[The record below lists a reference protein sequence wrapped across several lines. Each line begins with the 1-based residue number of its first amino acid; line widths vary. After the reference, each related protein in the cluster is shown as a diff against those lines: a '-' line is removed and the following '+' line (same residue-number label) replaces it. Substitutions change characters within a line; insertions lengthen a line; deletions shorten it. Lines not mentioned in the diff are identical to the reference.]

1 MDIETGTETSSL
13 AVAALV
19 SMATANVA
27 PDMVH
32 FRDMPETLNKMEIT
46 PHEKENFRAILE
58 KVLFHT
64 RRHDNIKYLPTIDKK
79 GDTIYSNGK
88 IVGLLRKK
96 GAGAN
101 ATVMKITFLHDNFSI
116 AIKIGEIRSTLRE
129 HRFLTELNDNNPDE
143 TKSIHIIDSFRNCI
157 IHNDLAAIIMSCYD
171 ADLACLIRSSKF
183 DSLKKSDVKYI
194 LFQIFKGLT
203 HSHSLGVIHCDLKP
217 ANILIRG
224 NHYDVAITDFGL
236 AQLYSKENLNPHV
249 YSRWHRAPEIIS
261 AIQKYSLSADIWSVG
276 CILYELVTREVLFP
290 GNPCG
295 NLSPSE
301 DETVGR
307 IPLNVK
313 GGVWDLINKEKEN
326 NVARSKLRNM
336 KNSDPD
342 LVDLFNQCIQFKPED
357 RITAAQ
363 ALNHPYFAGKL

>member
-1 MDIETGTETSSL
+1 MDMDIGTSSL
-13 AVAALV
+13 AVVALV
-19 SMATANVA
+19 SMATADVA
-27 PDMVH
+27 PKNDP
-32 FRDMPETLNKMEIT
+32 FQDMPETLNNMKIT
-46 PHEKENFRAILE
+46 LREKENFREILE

-64 RRHDNIKYLPTIDKK
+64 RLYDNIKYLPTIDKK
-79 GDTIYSNGK
+79 GDNIYSNGEN
-88 IVGLLRKK
+88 VGLLRKK

-101 ATVMKITFLHDNFSI
+101 ATVMKITFFHDNISI
-116 AIKIGEIRSTLRE
+116 AIKIGERHSTLRE
-129 HRFLTELNDNNPDE
+129 HHFLTELNDNNPDD
-143 TKSIHIIDSFRNCI
+143 TKSIHIIYSFRNCI
-157 IHNDLAAIIMSCYD
+157 DHNDLAAIIMPCYD
-171 ADLACLIRSSKF
+171 ADLASLIRSSKF
-183 DSLKKSDVKYI
+183 DSLKKSDVKNI

-224 NHYDVAITDFGL
+224 DHYDVAITDFGL
-236 AQLYSKENLNPHV
+236 AQYSDEDLNPHV

-295 NLSPSE
+295 NLSPSQ
-301 DETVGR
+301 DKKVGR

-313 GGVWDLINKEKEN
+313 GGVWDLINKEKESHA
-326 NVARSKLRNM
+326 ARSKLCEM

-342 LVDLFNQCIQFKPED
+342 LVDLFDRCIQFKPED

-363 ALNHPYFAGKL
+363 ALNHPYFATKL